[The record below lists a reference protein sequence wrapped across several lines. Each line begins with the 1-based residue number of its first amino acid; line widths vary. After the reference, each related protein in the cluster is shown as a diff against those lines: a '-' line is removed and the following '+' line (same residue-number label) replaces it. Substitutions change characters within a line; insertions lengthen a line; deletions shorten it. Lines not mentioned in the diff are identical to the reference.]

1 MGKALRQQSYFQME
15 AGVEERRDENSL
27 DSPKEQRGTDQE
39 SQEKP
44 ETKSCSLLR
53 QMCAGCFN
61 KFCCRCKPC
70 TKSYDC
76 KLNPKN
82 AAIMFVVMALVY
94 GGVGVLLLPQGIF
107 TSYAQSENSIEYN
120 TYQNAQTSF
129 PITVKLGKIAP
140 LTLTFVYYRI
150 SDYIQII
157 ESEPGDEL
165 KSDKNDLTDDL
176 IDQNLK
182 GNAKSKLLQ
191 NLFIDNIACEFL
203 NEDNSK
209 VGNCIIDESALSKYT
224 PVEKK
229 FNPGLKKY
237 KYRVSEWL
245 NLGFFTNCTK
255 RLAPLEDGIP
265 KYVSQIRFTITK
277 KNPTNNTKNDGSL
290 KKDSSLTIMLI
301 QPGTFGGDPTFVSYA
316 SLVTAGLCLVSSI
329 LLFGYHLIANH
340 MCCC

>member
-1 MGKALRQQSYFQME
+1 
-15 AGVEERRDENSL
+15 
-27 DSPKEQRGTDQE
+27 
-39 SQEKP
+39 
-44 ETKSCSLLR
+44 
-53 QMCAGCFN
+53 
-61 KFCCRCKPC
+61 
-70 TKSYDC
+70 
-76 KLNPKN
+76 
-82 AAIMFVVMALVY
+82 MFVVMTLVY

-107 TSYAQSENSIEYN
+107 TSYAQSENSIEYKA
-120 TYQNAQTSF
+120 YQSF
-129 PITVKLGKIAP
+129 GTIPFQITVQLGKIEP

-157 ESEPGDEL
+157 DSEPGDEL
-165 KSDKNDLTDDL
+165 KNDKDTLTDDL
-176 IDQNLK
+176 IDQNLT

-191 NLFIDNIACEFL
+191 NLFIDDITCKYL
-203 NEDNSK
+203 NENN
-209 VGNCIIDESALSKYT
+209 GIIPGCIINESALGKYT

-255 RLAPLEDGIP
+255 RLSPLEDGIP

-277 KNPTNNTKNDGSL
+277 KNPKNNTKNDGSL

-316 SLVTAGLCLVSSI
+316 SLFTAGLCLVSSI